1 MVLSGFMAHPHSRGP
16 CRRRRTASQ
25 RLAPSRA
32 CKSEDSPAL
41 RINLPEA
48 LCEVSGRIRPNDL
61 APEREAGPVRLRDS
75 NDPVSRHA
83 VPQRHGRLPT
93 NARTTIPAK
102 DEELRHV
109 EVVWIVARGRPACGE
124 REARNVTAVFDE
136 KLIAHGWVGPIER
149 QFLVPE
155 STVRPEFDRED
166 LAQIVDVQ
174 LQEIA

>member
-25 RLAPSRA
+25 RLAASRA

-41 RINLPEA
+41 QVNLPAA
-48 LCEVSGRIRPNDL
+48 LDEISGRIRPNDL

-109 EVVWIVARGRPACGE
+109 EVVWIVAPGRPACGE
-124 REARNVTAVFDE
+124 RKTGNVMTVFDQ
-136 KLIAHGWVGPIER
+136 KRMALGRLCPIER
-149 QFLVPE
+149 QFLVPK
-155 STVRPEFDRED
+155 STVGSEFDRE
-166 LAQIVDVQ
+166 
-174 LQEIA
+174 